1 MAGTMKAAVIREFGV
16 PLAIE
21 EMPMPE
27 PGSGQIVVKIA
38 ATGVCHTDLHV
49 ADGDWKVKPDLP
61 LIPGHEGVG
70 TVAAVGAG
78 VVAVKEGDRVGVPW
92 LYSACGHCEHCL
104 GGWETLCNSQR
115 NTGYSVNGGYAEYA
129 LAEADFVAHLP
140 DSLDFAPASP
150 LLCAGLTVYKGL
162 KQTDTKPGEWIAV
175 VGVGGLGHL
184 AVQYAKAMGR
194 HVVAVDVSSS
204 KLDLATR
211 LGADLA
217 INAADED
224 PVRTVR
230 KSVGGVHGALVTASN
245 PAAFTQGLRMLR
257 KRGTAVLHGLPPG
270 DFPVPIMEM
279 VLQGKT
285 VRGSIVGTRLDLIE
299 CLAFAAEGKVAATIE
314 TQPLEAVN
322 AVLDRM
328 RAGTIDGRV
337 VLEV

>member
-1 MAGTMKAAVIREFGV
+1 MTGMMKAAVIREFGA
-16 PLAIE
+16 PLGIE
-21 EMPMPE
+21 EMPVPE
-27 PGSGQIVVKIA
+27 PGPGQVVVRIA

-49 ADGDWKVKPDLP
+49 ADGDWKVKPELP

-70 TVAAVGAG
+70 TVAATGTG
-78 VVAVKEGDRVGVPW
+78 VDTVKEGDRVGIPW

-104 GGWETLCNSQR
+104 GGWETLCNGQR

-129 LAEADFVAHLP
+129 LAEADFVARLP
-140 DSLDFAPASP
+140 DALDFAPAAP

-162 KQTDTKPGEWIAV
+162 KQTDTKPGEWVAV

-194 HVVAVDVSSS
+194 HVVAVDVSPS

-217 INAADED
+217 VNAGEGD
-224 PVRTVR
+224 PVRSVR
-230 KSVGGVHGALVTASN
+230 KAVGGVHGALVTASH
-245 PAAFTQGLRMLR
+245 PVAFTQGLRMLR

-299 CLAFAAEGKVAATIE
+299 CLAFAAEGKVAATVE

-322 AVLDRM
+322 AVLGRLRD
-328 RAGTIDGRV
+328 GTIDGRV
-337 VLEV
+337 VLEI